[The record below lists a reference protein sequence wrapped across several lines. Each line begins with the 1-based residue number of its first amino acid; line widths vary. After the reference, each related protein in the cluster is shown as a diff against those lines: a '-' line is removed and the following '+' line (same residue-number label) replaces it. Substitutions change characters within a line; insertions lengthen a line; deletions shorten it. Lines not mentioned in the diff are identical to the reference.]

1 MVAMSPE
8 ARPAA
13 TQFEPGSGVLPPA
26 LEPAILESDSPI
38 LLLVAPDT
46 GDAVARAAI
55 GLAESRGRAGHAVI
69 LADASA
75 REPRLHQILDVEN
88 TEGLA
93 DVFLFGASLDH
104 VQVRPET
111 RAFDFIPIGAFV
123 PDPSAVLASTRW
135 DRISRALRD
144 EGTRMMVFVP
154 ADSPGLG
161 ILSKRVREA
170 VLLGD
175 ARSVERSHGKLDPSC
190 RVVAVVEPGSVMAPE
205 RLAAEAGAT
214 ADPEATTIF
223 DEPKLTEP
231 VIFRTERKSRQTP
244 SPVLLLLAAA
254 ALAAAAW
261 LGYQR
266 FLPAAT
272 TEVAAPPPREAPPP
286 GPRGNAVENPIPF
299 SVQVEAHQ
307 DLAYAMERAAE
318 LNEAE
323 PDMHFFLAPLAVRGV
338 LYYRLLAGPAA
349 DRTEGERLMERLVEA
364 DYKMDIDPWSVLPTE
379 HAFHLGEFDTEA
391 AAQARVRE
399 LAAMT
404 VREEDE
410 EGIPVERPFPIPAY
424 IVSIPHEPGPPR
436 YRVYGGA
443 YVSEAEAAVMENML
457 MEAGIEPRLVSRTGE
472 ALEGGH
478 EGT

>member
-1 MVAMSPE
+1 MSPE

-13 TQFEPGSGVLPPA
+13 TLFEPGSGALPPA
-26 LEPAILESDSPI
+26 LEPAIIASDSPI

-55 GLAESRGRAGHAVI
+55 GLAEARGRAGHPTI

-93 DVFLFGASLDH
+93 DVFLFGASLER

-123 PDPSAVLASTRW
+123 PEPKAVLESSRW
-135 DRISRALRD
+135 DRISRSLRD
-144 EGTRMMVFVP
+144 DGARLLVFIP

-161 ILSKRVREA
+161 ILSKRVGEA

-175 ARSVERSHGKLDPSC
+175 ARSVERSHNRLDPSC
-190 RVVAVVEPGSVMAPE
+190 RVVAVVEPASVMAPE
-205 RLAAEAGAT
+205 RLSAEAGAT

-231 VIFRTERKSRQTP
+231 VIFRTERKSRRAP
-244 SPVLLLLAAA
+244 SPVLLLLVAA

-266 FLPAAT
+266 YLPAVT
-272 TEVAAPPPREAPPP
+272 PDAASQPVSAGPPPPPRGEP
-286 GPRGNAVENPIPF
+286 VETPIPV
-299 SVQVEAHQ
+299 SIALEAHQ
-307 DLAYAMERAAE
+307 DVQSGMERVEA
-318 LNEAE
+318 LSRAE
-323 PDMHFFLAPLAVRGV
+323 PDIQFFLAPVAVRGV
-338 LYYRLLAGPAA
+338 LYYRLLAGPVANQAA
-349 DRTEGERLMERLVEA
+349 GEQLMNRLVEEG
-364 DYKMDIDPWSVLPTE
+364 YKTALDPWAIRPTDR
-379 HAFHLGEFDTEA
+379 AFHLGEFDTEEEA
-391 AAQARVRE
+391 RERVRE
-399 LAAMT
+399 LAGMT
-404 VREEDE
+404 VEEEDE
-410 EGIPVERPFPIPAY
+410 EGNLVERPRPIPAY
-424 IVSIPHEPGPPR
+424 IVRIAHDPGPPR

-443 YVSEAEAAVMENML
+443 YESEAEAAVMEDML
-457 MEAGIEPRLVSRTGE
+457 TEVGLEPRLVSRTGE
-472 ALEGGH
+472 AVEGGH
-478 EGT
+478 AGS